1 MCYQMLYMRLWSITY
16 NPSLLLAKDE
26 YMYVKLVN
34 DINFKLVNDINFK
47 NCMFGTFENHL
58 KLFTKINN
66 TTDQN
71 YI

>member
-1 MCYQMLYMRLWSITY
+1 MLYMRLWSITY

-26 YMYVKLVN
+26 YMYV
-34 DINFKLVNDINFK
+34 KLVNDINFK